1 MSRDFIQENIFV
13 NFFGFQNVKIFAML
27 SSEITTFFF
36 AMLPVVELRGAL
48 PWGATLGG
56 LSLPEAFFYSVA
68 GNIFISILIIFAL
81 PVAAKI
87 VAKNWKWGN
96 RILQKI
102 FAKTRAKHSKNFA
115 RFEKI
120 FLVVL
125 VAVPLPGSGG
135 WTGAL
140 VAWLF
145 GVEKKWAIAL
155 ISAGILIS
163 GVVVAGITGGAG
175 ALFRQF

>member
-1 MSRDFIQENIFV
+1 MFPP
-13 NFFGFQNVKIFAML
+13 
-27 SSEITTFFF
+27 EITTFLF
-36 AMLPVVELRGAL
+36 AMTPIFELRGAL
-48 PWGATLGG
+48 PWALTIGEMS
-56 LSLPEAFFYSVA
+56 LSAALFWSVA
-68 GNIFISILIIFAL
+68 GNIFVAVLLVFLLPEITRFAQKYSSWL
-81 PVAAKI
+81 D
-87 VAKNWKWGN
+87 

-145 GVEKKWAIAL
+145 GVEKKWAIFLIAL
-155 ISAGILIS
+155 GILIA
-163 GVVVAGITGGAG
+163 GLLVAGITTGAIVFAG
-175 ALFRQF
+175 YF

>member
-1 MSRDFIQENIFV
+1 MP
-13 NFFGFQNVKIFAML
+13 A
-27 SSEITTFFF
+27 EITTFLF
-36 AMLPVVELRGAL
+36 AMTPVVELRGAL

-56 LSLPEAFFYSVA
+56 LSLTESFFWSVA
-68 GNIFISILIIFAL
+68 GNIFVSVLIVLLL
-81 PVAAKI
+81 PFFTNF
-87 VAKNWKWGN
+87 VAKYWPWGN

-102 FAKTRAKHSKNFA
+102 FAKTRAKHSQNFA

-125 VAVPLPGSGG
+125 VAIPLPGSGG

-145 GVEKKWAIAL
+145 GVEKKWAIFL
-155 ISAGILIS
+155 ISLGIILS
-163 GVVVAGITGGAG
+163 GLAVLAITTGSLK
-175 ALFRQF
+175 LFGSF